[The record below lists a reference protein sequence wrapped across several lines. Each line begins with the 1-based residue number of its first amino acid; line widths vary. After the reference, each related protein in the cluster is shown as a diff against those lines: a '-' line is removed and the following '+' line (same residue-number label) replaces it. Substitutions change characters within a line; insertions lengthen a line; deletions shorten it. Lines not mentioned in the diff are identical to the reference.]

1 MKWKVLFLCPTN
13 GLHSL
18 IAEALLRRTD
28 PEHFEAMS
36 AGTSCGRLH
45 PLTVEVMK
53 EIGID
58 LGRKVPKAVQEL
70 AEDQFDYVIS
80 LGERATSQG
89 RDFGSAELIHWK
101 FDDLVA
107 ISDDPEK
114 QLRAFRMVRDQIAQ
128 RFNLFVLVLAG
139 LPPSELLYLQLR
151 PPGKSR

>member
-18 IAEALLRRTD
+18 IAEALLRRADT
-28 PEHFEAMS
+28 EHFEAMS

-45 PLTVEVMK
+45 PLTVEIMK

-58 LGRKVPKAVQEL
+58 LSRKVPGAVQEL
-70 AEDQFDYVIS
+70 AEDRFDYVIS
-80 LGERATSQG
+80 LGERAISQC

-101 FDDLVA
+101 FDDLVTL
-107 ISDDPEK
+107 SDDPEK

-128 RFNLFVLVLAG
+128 RLNLFVLVLAR
-139 LPPSELLYLQLR
+139 PRPAALR
-151 PPGKSR
+151 APVSTAQAAG

>member
-1 MKWKVLFLCPTN
+1 M
-13 GLHSL
+13 
-18 IAEALLRRTD
+18 
-28 PEHFEAMS
+28 
-36 AGTSCGRLH
+36 
-45 PLTVEVMK
+45 
-53 EIGID
+53 
-58 LGRKVPKAVQEL
+58 
-70 AEDQFDYVIS
+70 IS
-80 LGERATSQG
+80 LGERSTSQG
-89 RDFGSAELIHWK
+89 RDSGSAELIYWK

>member
-1 MKWKVLFLCPTN
+1 MESSILVPYKWFAQSDRR
-13 GLHSL
+13 G
-18 IAEALLRRTD
+18 IASPRGYRTLRSDESRHIMRTIASAYSRNHERD
-28 PEHFEAMS
+28 RNRPEPE
-36 AGTSCGRLH
+36 GTG
-45 PLTVEVMK
+45 
-53 EIGID
+53 
-58 LGRKVPKAVQEL
+58 AVQEL

-80 LGERATSQG
+80 LGERAISQC

-101 FDDLVA
+101 FDDLVTL
-107 ISDDPEK
+107 SDDPEK